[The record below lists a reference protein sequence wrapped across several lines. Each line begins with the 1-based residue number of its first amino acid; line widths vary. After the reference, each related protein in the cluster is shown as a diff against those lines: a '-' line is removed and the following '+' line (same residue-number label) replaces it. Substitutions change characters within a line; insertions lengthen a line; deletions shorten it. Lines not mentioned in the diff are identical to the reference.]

1 VNRFLIDGMARL
13 GGGEP
18 YYALLGE
25 PGDSVAR
32 TFYDHV
38 SSPVLTDVHVEW
50 QDLDVVDTHPDAPA
64 DVWGEK
70 PLVIHAR
77 YRRAGSGRIVL
88 TGFQHG
94 EPYRQELAVTLP
106 EQEPDHAAI
115 ASMWARAKVEALTT
129 QDLGALQSGTFPGP
143 LREQIV
149 SVALAHRIVTPF
161 TSFVAVEE
169 RVVNEG
175 GAPRTVR
182 VPVEM
187 PDGVR
192 YEGIFGAGN
201 AQDEAA
207 APAGG
212 AAPTFLALRSARAQL
227 ASPPPPE
234 PARDR
239 AQGAS
244 PIGRSRLAPGLL
256 LLLDRGP
263 GAPGATACIDGWVS
277 VEIELADASSAAVRD
292 LERAGLVIESVHDR
306 RVRGVVALDHLV
318 ALADLPVV
326 TRVEGRADGAVSGT
340 R

>member
-1 VNRFLIDGMARL
+1 MNRFLIDGMARL

-32 TFYDHV
+32 TFYNHV

-212 AAPTFLALRSARAQL
+212 AAPTFLALRSARAQ
-227 ASPPPPE
+227 
-234 PARDR
+234 
-239 AQGAS
+239 GAS